1 MLPMQMVNMFG
12 AVRPKAKERVPYGD
26 SRKQAVP
33 TPEEAKKVLQAL
45 ENIQEPNADDQARLV
60 QVREILGNLVEGN
73 AESFLRLGDTEFE
86 DHNGYI
92 AERIAEQQIA
102 TLESQA
108 KDESQSFLEKNAAF
122 FDHLRDE
129 GMNYDHLSEEQVQVM
144 RLRLKE
150 RKIAGKLE
158 KNASHTSGEVF
169 YQYALGPDDRY
180 YKSGGVVLRAEDS
193 KEVDEKVASQVL
205 DEVKEEDFLGQF
217 ADVDALSMPSVRRS
231 RSS

>member
-1 MLPMQMVNMFG
+1 MLPMQMINMFG
-12 AVRPKAKERVPYGD
+12 AVRPKARERVPYGD
-26 SRKQAVP
+26 ARKQAIP
-33 TPEEAKKVLQAL
+33 TPEEAKKVLLAL
-45 ENIQEPNADDQARLV
+45 ENIQEQNPDDQERLA
-60 QVREILGNLVEGN
+60 QVREILESLVEGD
-73 AESFLRLGDTEFE
+73 ASSFLRLGDTEFE
-86 DHNGYI
+86 EHNAYI

-129 GMNYDHLSEEQVQVM
+129 GINYDHLSEEQVQVM

-150 RKIAGKLE
+150 RTVSGKLE

-180 YKSGGVVLRAEDS
+180 YKSGGIVLGSAGA
-193 KEVDEKVASQVL
+193 KEVDEKVAAQVL
-205 DEVKEEDFLGQF
+205 DEAKEEDFLGQF
-217 ADVDALSMPSVRRS
+217 ADVDALTMPTTRRS
-231 RSS
+231 RSK